1 MTTNLSTKLDGSK
14 FFEVEGS
21 TKKKRGR
28 PRNVVEPVKPEP
40 ESRASAGGPQRSRVT
55 ERPLRGPFSFEGLF
69 MADVFKTRDQL
80 IYRALKNLGQ
90 IEPGEAPAAE
100 DYAAVDDLV
109 DPLIATLAANDI
121 YYVANPDEID
131 NEVYLPLARLL
142 ANVAGPDFGSA
153 INEDAK
159 LDR

>member
-1 MTTNLSTKLDGSK
+1 
-14 FFEVEGS
+14 
-21 TKKKRGR
+21 
-28 PRNVVEPVKPEP
+28 
-40 ESRASAGGPQRSRVT
+40 
-55 ERPLRGPFSFEGLF
+55 

-109 DPLIATLAANDI
+109 DPLIATLAVNEI
-121 YYVANPDEID
+121 YYVADPDEID

-142 ANVAGPDFGSA
+142 ANAAGPDFGSA
-153 INEDAK
+153 INEEAK
-159 LDR
+159 RIDEALLKKISATKPLYTVAKGQFL